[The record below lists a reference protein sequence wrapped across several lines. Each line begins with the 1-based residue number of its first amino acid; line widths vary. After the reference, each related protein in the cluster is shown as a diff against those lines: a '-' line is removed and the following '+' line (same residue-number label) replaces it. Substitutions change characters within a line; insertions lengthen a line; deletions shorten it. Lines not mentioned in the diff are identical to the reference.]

1 MTRLLQSTLEASGLE
16 WRALR
21 NHVPCMAHIIQL
33 AIGGFMSSFGFRGRT
48 QSWEAHD
55 RDQQF
60 GENES
65 VDFGQSQRLRMEG
78 NARID
83 KLSAMKPG
91 VAKIIEKVRI
101 SRYFES
107 PETDLHIAENASCID
122 YANTWSSKRVPWLS
136 KKQGPHPGTSNYGVE
151 DPFELNP
158 GVARV
163 GLPITCIH
171 MRVAIK
177 PKIQWLPATL
187 HNWRWMDHCEECH
200 GCVQAMQIL
209 VPVDVEQAYIHT
221 AWRYHSVQWYVRSNG
236 WRDARCV

>member
-1 MTRLLQSTLEASGLE
+1 VKGQHSGAWLAEQSKDVLDLFELTDGRLLGITIHNASSNYSMTRLLQSTLEASGLE

-122 YANTWSSKRVPWLS
+122 YANTWSSKRVP
-136 KKQGPHPGTSNYGVE
+136 
-151 DPFELNP
+151 
-158 GVARV
+158 
-163 GLPITCIH
+163 
-171 MRVAIK
+171 
-177 PKIQWLPATL
+177 
-187 HNWRWMDHCEECH
+187 
-200 GCVQAMQIL
+200 
-209 VPVDVEQAYIHT
+209 
-221 AWRYHSVQWYVRSNG
+221 
-236 WRDARCV
+236 